1 MYLIFFSNVLK
12 SGIWLTVS
20 LKPVNKFLK
29 LVSVATTAL
38 QYSTK
43 LLHWPE
49 PIAHFN
55 YLIKESLL
63 VCHIKFRD
71 DYRADLDA
79 ITQFHELSARHDELA
94 DILNS
99 NDTSVSDFKSSETLV
114 DEQRASSSFT
124 YNDNRKIRSVTMS
137 YVPDLKS
144 ESISL
149 IRIDSVMPIGLY
161 SGDVAAES
169 KLEEVLKH
177 IWLRNYESIN

>member
-1 MYLIFFSNVLK
+1 MSVT
-12 SGIWLTVS
+12 SS
-20 LKPVNKFLK
+20 SS
-29 LVSVATTAL
+29 LVSDFVKNLKTSDLVRTGQSFSKAPGSNRSRSILKELSAAL
-38 QYSTK
+38 LRNN
-43 LLHWPE
+43 LLIPFLNTMF
-49 PIAHFN
+49 A
-55 YLIKESLL
+55 LL
-63 VCHIKFRD
+63 SD

-144 ESISL
+144 QSISL

-169 KLEEVLKH
+169 KLEEVLKD